1 MPGEHNIA
9 IYQGDRWS
17 ERYTFQQNLG
27 TDEAP
32 NLQPVDFTGAT
43 PRAQIRYRERDAE
56 PVAAFTCAFEGDDP
70 TLGVILVELPSSES
84 AKLARD
90 GVWDLET
97 VLDGESTTWLRGTVS
112 VTLQVTR

>member
-43 PRAQIRYRERDAE
+43 PRAHIRYRERDAE
-56 PVAAFTCAFEGDDP
+56 PAAVFTCSYESDDP
-70 TLGVILVELPSSES
+70 TTGIILVQLPSAES
-84 AKLARD
+84 ANLIRD

-97 VLDGESTTWLRGTVS
+97 VLDGESTTWLRGKVM
-112 VTLQVTR
+112 VTPQVTR